1 MHSIPTLAPGMYR
14 QNNNQR
20 SHVPNGAPSM
30 ASGASLESHMT
41 EISKTMLQLAQAH
54 ERIANTQQ
62 NNHQTMVNVQQQ
74 QANAFKALAATTQ
87 QQKYDAMFTAVPRYN
102 GKNKEECAVWLNQ
115 ISSLATSAGHSLRLE
130 LLNRSEGDVTT
141 IIAGMDGTVGD
152 DDLKE
157 EIMRCFSNAPTMI
170 QAIRVLRGIRQ

>member
-1 MHSIPTLAPGMYR
+1 MYR

-20 SHVPNGAPSM
+20 SHASNGAPST
-30 ASGASLESHMT
+30 ASGASLKSNMT

-87 QQKYDAMFTAVPRYN
+87 QKKYDAMFTAVPRYDS
-102 GKNKEECAVWLNQ
+102 KNKEECAVWLN
-115 ISSLATSAGHSLRLE
+115 
-130 LLNRSEGDVTT
+130 
-141 IIAGMDGTVGD
+141 
-152 DDLKE
+152 
-157 EIMRCFSNAPTMI
+157 
-170 QAIRVLRGIRQ
+170 